1 MASTTISVSTSLD
14 VIDRYSFTV
23 VTEEPLS
30 Y

>member
-1 MASTTISVSTSLD
+1 MANTTIALSTSLD
-14 VIDRYSFTV
+14 VIDGYGFTV